1 MEYIRLCRLAENR
14 PQNREIEY
22 AKTNTQRDKSQSVI
36 DTSERCS
43 STTILVS
50 DQSPG
55 RCLGA
60 IALILVG
67 MKGDRVLVIQA
78 VSVTLDLPIQLPH
91 PRDLLSRR
99 DG

>member
-1 MEYIRLCRLAENR
+1 V
-14 PQNREIEY
+14 
-22 AKTNTQRDKSQSVI
+22 SV
-36 DTSERCS
+36 D
-43 STTILVS
+43 
-50 DQSPG
+50 G
-55 RCLGA
+55 GA

-78 VSVTLDLPIQLPH
+78 GSVTLDLPIQLPH